1 MSGESAIAQDVL
13 IDASGLSPDDLSEF
27 ADSCLV
33 RALRRFLAAGDE
45 SDVIAEWAN
54 CTLAALA
61 RPRRSC

>member
-1 MSGESAIAQDVL
+1 MSDESAIVQDVL
-13 IDASGLSPDDLSEF
+13 IDVSGLSLDDLSEF

-45 SDVIAEWAN
+45 SDVIAEWPN

-61 RPRRSC
+61 RPRGSC